1 MEDLIMK
8 IIDIESKA
16 QEVICDAK
24 KADSELDAR
33 IKNDTRKLQ
42 EDITKK
48 AEAKNASLRR
58 LEEEDADKKIE
69 EITAETKKHMDSLEA
84 KYNANK
90 EKWVNE
96 IVSGIIGR

>member
-16 QEVICDAK
+16 QEVIRDAK
-24 KADSELDAR
+24 KADSELDVR

-42 EDITKK
+42 EDIIKK

-69 EITAETKKHMDSLEA
+69 EIKADTKKHMDALEA
-84 KYNANK
+84 KYDVNK

>member
-8 IIDIESKA
+8 IIDIEQKA
-16 QEVICDAK
+16 QEVIRDAK
-24 KADSELDAR
+24 KADSELDGR
-33 IKNDTRKLQ
+33 IKNDTRKMQ
-42 EDITKK
+42 EDIVKK
-48 AEAKNASLRR
+48 MEAKNASLRR
-58 LEEEDADKKIE
+58 IEEEDAEKKIA
-69 EITAETKKHMDSLEA
+69 EINADTKKHLDALEE